1 MINDA
6 VGGRDVAVFFTG
18 DTLSPFAGIAA
29 APRRPVGS
37 TGVFVPVADGLSLTV
52 HRVSEGIIIDEQT
65 GSAWSILGEALTG
78 PLAGTKL
85 EPIVHGNHFWFAWAA
100 FRPDTA
106 VRDIE
111 SRTPRP

>member
-1 MINDA
+1 MFD
-6 VGGRDVAVFFTG
+6 
-18 DTLSPFAGIAA
+18 
-29 APRRPVGS
+29 
-37 TGVFVPVADGLSLTV
+37 PVAGELSLTFAV
-52 HRVSEGIIIDEQT
+52 GEGVIIDEQT

-106 VRDIE
+106 VWDID
-111 SRTPRP
+111 SHARP